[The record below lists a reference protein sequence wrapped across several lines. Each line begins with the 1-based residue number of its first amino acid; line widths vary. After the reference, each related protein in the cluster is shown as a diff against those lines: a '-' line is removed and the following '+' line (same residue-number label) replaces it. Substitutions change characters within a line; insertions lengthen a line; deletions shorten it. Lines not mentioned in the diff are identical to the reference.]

1 MTAYVHPDFAH
12 LVDGADDPRVAAL
25 AIPAALAAVVL
36 TWSAE
41 QAAEV
46 AAKLRYELAALHG
59 FHPVKR
65 ARIRAELAAL
75 DAFLNMADTIA
86 GTDDGWEHHAGD
98 TPTAGPAGG
107 PAPWEPPAP
116 GWEVGP

>member
-1 MTAYVHPDFAH
+1 MTYIHPDRAH
-12 LVDGADDPRVAAL
+12 PADGAGDPRAPALVLGLLIVAG
-25 AIPAALAAVVL
+25 VVIY
-36 TWSAE
+36 TAE

-46 AAKLRYELAALHG
+46 AAKLRAELAALHG

>member
-41 QAAEV
+41 QAAER
-46 AAKLRYELAALHG
+46 AAAL
-59 FHPVKR
+59 
-65 ARIRAELAAL
+65 RAELAAL
-75 DAFLNMADTIA
+75 DALLNLANLDG
-86 GTDDGWEHHAGD
+86 GTGWEYHAAD
-98 TPTAGPAGG
+98 AGPVEG

>member
-41 QAAEV
+41 QAAER
-46 AAKLRYELAALHG
+46 AAAL
-59 FHPVKR
+59 
-65 ARIRAELAAL
+65 RAELAAL
-75 DAFLNMADTIA
+75 TGFHPIHRQRIRTELAALDALLNLANLDG
-86 GTDDGWEHHAGD
+86 GTGWEYHAAD
-98 TPTAGPAGG
+98 AGPVEG

>member
-25 AIPAALAAVVL
+25 AIPAALVAVVL

-41 QAAEV
+41 QVADRAAV
-46 AAKLRYELAALHG
+46 LRSELAALAG
-59 FHPVKR
+59 FHPIR
-65 ARIRAELAAL
+65 RQRIRTELAAL
-75 DAFLNMADTIA
+75 DALVDLANL
-86 GTDDGWEHHAGD
+86 DGATSWEHHSTDA
-98 TPTAGPAGG
+98 G
-107 PAPWEPPAP
+107 PAPWEPPAR

>member
-1 MTAYVHPDFAH
+1 MTYIHPDLAY
-12 LVDGADDPRVAAL
+12 LAEGADDPRAAAL
-25 AIPAALAAVVL
+25 ALPVLIVAGAVIY
-36 TWSAE
+36 TAE
-41 QAAEV
+41 QAAEMV
-46 AAKLRYELAALHG
+46 AKLRAELAALHG
-59 FHPVKR
+59 IHPVKR

>member
-1 MTAYVHPDFAH
+1 MTYIHPDLAH
-12 LVDGADDPRVAAL
+12 LAEGADDPRAAAL
-25 AIPAALAAVVL
+25 VLPLLIVAGVVIY
-36 TWSAE
+36 TAE

-46 AAKLRYELAALHG
+46 AAKLRAELAALHG
-59 FHPVKR
+59 IHPVKR

-75 DAFLNMADTIA
+75 DAFLSMADTIA